1 MEMHKSLLSK
11 EKQEELMEHFVS
23 GSTARCASELVNVNK
38 NTAAYFFHRFREV
51 IYQATEEEAPFSV
64 EIEVD
69 ESYFG
74 GVCKGKRGRGTAG
87 KVPVF
92 GLLKRGG
99 RVYAKV
105 IPDTKSKTLMGITP
119 ITFWMF
125 QSLNITGLITQ
136 NCLLTKKIILMEL
149 KIFGTRPKDICVD
162 LTVFP
167 SSIFLCF

>member
-1 MEMHKSLLSK
+1 MNISLRK
-11 EKQEELMEHFVS
+11 TKPIS
-23 GSTARCASELVNVNK
+23 G
-38 NTAAYFFHRFREV
+38 
-51 IYQATEEEAPFSV
+51 

-74 GVCKGKRGRGTAG
+74 GVRKGKRGRGTAG

-92 GLLKRGG
+92 GLLKPDG

-105 IPDTKSKTLMGITP
+105 IPDTKSKTLMGI
-119 ITFWMF
+119 IQKKIVSDSIVYSNGYHSYNVLDVSELKHYRINHSKLFAD
-125 QSLNITGLITQ
+125 
-136 NCLLTKKIILMEL
+136 KKIILMEL
-149 KIFGTRPKDICVD
+149 KIFGTRPRDICVD